1 MMRTF
6 LFKSTR
12 ATLFV
17 PKEGLT
23 IPFATSIRP
32 LVSLSANVSF
42 ALQRFFSR
50 VTFNLLFASSSTFA
64 CNRVLIL
71 KLVLDIPCQRL
82 CRLGLCLDCNWCRGT
97 SATRAFVNRALQP
110 LTLLTLAGS
119 RVQMGA
125 RHKEHRERACEDG
138 HRQAEH
144 SHHAIEHNIHRRLD
158 SEVRVPVLGRLLQIH
173 QHELSSVFDREQR
186 KLRGRADAQGG
197 AHADAQIA
205 LTQRVL
211 SHLELLFRQRII
223 PIQQVVAQSPATARP
238 AAQAPCLA
246 ETDATHIKISQV
258 LPPTHLRRSSV
269 SAPER
274 IAVNV
279 LPTSLFTSTPFAANG
294 MQEKRTAE
302 T

>member
-1 MMRTF
+1 MY
-6 LFKSTR
+6 LQN
-12 ATLFV
+12 L
-17 PKEGLT
+17 
-23 IPFATSIRP
+23 I
-32 LVSLSANVSF
+32 SLSLTGCLWLAH
-42 ALQRFFSR
+42 SR
-50 VTFNLLFASSSTFA
+50 
-64 CNRVLIL
+64 
-71 KLVLDIPCQRL
+71 
-82 CRLGLCLDCNWCRGT
+82 
-97 SATRAFVNRALQP
+97 
-110 LTLLTLAGS
+110 
-119 RVQMGA
+119 
-125 RHKEHRERACEDG
+125 
-138 HRQAEH
+138 
-144 SHHAIEHNIHRRLD
+144 
-158 SEVRVPVLGRLLQIH
+158 
-173 QHELSSVFDREQR
+173 ELYYYRN
-186 KLRGRADAQGG
+186 